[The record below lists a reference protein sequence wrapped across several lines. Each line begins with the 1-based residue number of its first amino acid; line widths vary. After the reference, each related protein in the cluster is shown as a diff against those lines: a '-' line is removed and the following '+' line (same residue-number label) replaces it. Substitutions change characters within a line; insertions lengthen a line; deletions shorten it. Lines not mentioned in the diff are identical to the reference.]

1 MRLKDTET
9 IWIGMALSICLLYVY
24 VFDLISWTCA
34 KFMTHLN
41 TTSIIAL
48 TFCERLWASSLSR
61 SQISEEKANHGS
73 YTVCAITIT
82 IRDFDLIS
90 PTIFYRELFCC

>member
-1 MRLKDTET
+1 
-9 IWIGMALSICLLYVY
+9 
-24 VFDLISWTCA
+24 
-34 KFMTHLN
+34 MTHLN

-73 YTVCAITIT
+73 YTVCAITRTRIQLE
-82 IRDFDLIS
+82 ILI
-90 PTIFYRELFCC
+90 